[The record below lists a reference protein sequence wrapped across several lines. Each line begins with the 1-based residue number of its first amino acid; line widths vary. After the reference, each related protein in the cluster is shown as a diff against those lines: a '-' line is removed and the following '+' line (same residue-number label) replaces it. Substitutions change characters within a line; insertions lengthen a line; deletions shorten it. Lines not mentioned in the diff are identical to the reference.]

1 MVSYKKNV
9 IVSFIIITLL
19 LLVDQY
25 TKFLAVAY
33 LENTSGIDIID
44 GIFRLQYLE
53 NTGAAFGMMAGHME
67 FFYIITIGIVSVL
80 LYLLYKLPNEKR
92 YTPLWLCGLTLVA
105 GAVGNFIDRVRLEY
119 VVDFLYFE
127 LIDFPI
133 FNVADIYVCVAA
145 IVFVLLILFY
155 YKDEEIDKINFKPT
169 FNKNS
174 N

>member
-1 MVSYKKNV
+1 MISIKKNNV
-9 IVSFIIITLL
+9 ISSLIIITI
-19 LLVDQY
+19 LLVMDQY
-25 TKFLAVAY
+25 TKFLAVSY
-33 LENTSGIDIID
+33 LADTPGVDIIS

-67 FFYIITIGIVSVL
+67 FFYIITVGIISII
-80 LYLLYKLPNEKR
+80 LYLLYKLPNEKK
-92 YTPLWLCGLTLVA
+92 YAPLRLCGITLIA

-133 FNVADIYVCVAA
+133 FNLADIYVCVAA

-155 YKDEEIDKINFKPT
+155 YKDEDIDNINFKLT
-169 FNKNS
+169 FNK
-174 N
+174 